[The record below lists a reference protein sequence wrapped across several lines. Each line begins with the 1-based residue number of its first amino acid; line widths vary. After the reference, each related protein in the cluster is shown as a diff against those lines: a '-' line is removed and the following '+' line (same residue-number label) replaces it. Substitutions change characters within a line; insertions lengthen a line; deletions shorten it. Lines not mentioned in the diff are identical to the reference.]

1 MQVPNM
7 LFYNNMIK
15 CGYVGNPW
23 KKFMYSNAPFLFV
36 DVPNGKEQIKGT
48 SFCNLQEVDVIIHL
62 KTYCLELF
70 KKSYELHQ
78 KDNQFALQKFT
89 KNSIY
94 VITPYNAQKN
104 AIAEYFSDEGIEDQV
119 LSIDSS
125 QGREF
130 DLVFV
135 SMVRTSSGSIVQ
147 EKNRINVGIT
157 RARHGL
163 VIVGNAKILKREAN
177 WSRLLT
183 EKAANVVQG
192 FQGAKKWIKQEIC
205 KNARNK
211 SDAASL
217 LK

>member
-1 MQVPNM
+1 M
-7 LFYNNMIK
+7 
-15 CGYVGNPW
+15 
-23 KKFMYSNAPFLFV
+23 
-36 DVPNGKEQIKGT
+36 
-48 SFCNLQEVDVIIHL
+48 
-62 KTYCLELF
+62 
-70 KKSYELHQ
+70 
-78 KDNQFALQKFT
+78 LQKFT

-104 AIAEYFSDEGIEDQV
+104 AIAEYFLEDGIEDQV

-135 SMVRTSSGSIVQ
+135 SMVRTSSGSFVQ
-147 EKNRINVGIT
+147 EQNRINVGIT

-163 VIVGNAKILKREAN
+163 VIVGNAAILKREAN
-177 WSRLLT
+177 WKRLLT

-192 FQGAKKWIKQEIC
+192 FKGAKKWIKQQIC
-205 KNARNK
+205 KNARNQT
-211 SDAASL
+211 DAASL